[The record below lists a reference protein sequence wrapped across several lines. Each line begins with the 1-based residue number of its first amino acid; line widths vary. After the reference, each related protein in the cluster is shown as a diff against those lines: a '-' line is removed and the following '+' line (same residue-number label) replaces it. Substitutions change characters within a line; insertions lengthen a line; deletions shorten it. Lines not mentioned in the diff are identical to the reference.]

1 MRKGPEHVPD
11 SILVLVVALGLFA
24 LAMVM
29 SETLIITTGNSVLI
43 ESIYVSFGGYI
54 LYWIV
59 LLATGFAQRL
69 LPTIS
74 CIMAC
79 GSILT
84 IARVVLFVILAP
96 LLGVNTASLIAWLM
110 LIWSVP
116 VKGHIISRAIGMHW
130 YIGISVALVIYLLQ
144 QIAYDALTKVPVG

>member
-1 MRKGPEHVPD
+1 
-11 SILVLVVALGLFA
+11 VLVVALGLFA

-29 SETLIITTGNSVLI
+29 SETLIVTTGNSVLI
-43 ESIYVSFGGYI
+43 ESVYVSFGGYI

-69 LPTIS
+69 LPTVS

-96 LLGVNTASLIAWLM
+96 LLGVNTASLIAWFV
-110 LIWSVP
+110 LIWSVS